1 MLTSLRLENF
11 KSFADQRV
19 ELGPVTLLV
28 GANASGKSNFLEAL
42 RFLQGL
48 ARGLTVEEALDGAG
62 DAWPGIRGGA
72 RECCFRG
79 GEAFSITSEWRV
91 EGMAFQYR
99 LACTGPAWRMLT
111 EELCAGGES
120 GQMRLIFRQET
131 KVSRKHS
138 PRTSLAARSFTEG
151 LTDREAPAVLT
162 AIQGLTRELESLAFL
177 DLRPDRMREY
187 APTGKQEMGEHGEFV
202 WSVLHRLTRAPEER
216 AALVDW
222 VSDFCA
228 PELVDLHFTETDLGD
243 VMAAGIERDGTRV
256 SARAMSDGTLR
267 FLGLIAALRYAPNVA
282 LQMMEDIETG
292 LHPARLGVLAQLL
305 ELRRQE
311 ATSQVIATTHSAPL
325 LGALSP
331 EILRDAVVFA
341 RTPDSPGTL
350 MRRLGD
356 LPHYE
361 EVVARRGI
369 EHLFTTQWL
378 ERAL

>member
-62 DAWPGIRGGA
+62 DTWSGIRGGA
-72 RECCFRG
+72 RECCFKGG
-79 GEAFSITSEWRV
+79 GEFSITSEWCI
-91 EGMAFQYR
+91 EGVRYEFV
-99 LACTGPAWRMLT
+99 LACSMTPSPQISISHITAPDLPEEVPQLARTVALPNGPRFQLPGLRALANR
-111 EELCAGGES
+111 
-120 GQMRLIFRQET
+120 
-131 KVSRKHS
+131 S
-138 PRTSLAARSFTEG
+138 PMSDRIRTMATHIVG
-151 LTDREAPAVLT
+151 
-162 AIQGLTRELESLAFL
+162 ELESLAFL
-177 DLRPDRMREY
+177 DIRPDRMREY
-187 APTGKQEMGEHGEFV
+187 APANKQEMGEHGEFV
-202 WSVLHRLTRAPEER
+202 WSVLQRLTKTADER

-243 VMAAGIERDGTRV
+243 VMAAGIEGDGTKV

-267 FLGLIAALRYAPNVA
+267 FLGLITELRYAPGTA
-282 LQMMEDIETG
+282 LQLMEDIETG
-292 LHPARLGVLAQLL
+292 LHPARLGVLGQLL
-305 ELRRQE
+305 ELRRRE
-311 ATSQVIATTHSAPL
+311 AISQVIATTHSASL
-325 LGALSP
+325 LGVLSP
-331 EILRDAVVFA
+331 EILRDTVVFA
-341 RTPDSPGTL
+341 RTPETPGTV
-350 MRRLGD
+350 MRRLAD
-356 LPHYE
+356 LPHFD